1 MKNKIF
7 NKIITIIKKNNNDI
21 NDEQLEI
28 VLYGL
33 ESIYLT
39 MTKIVVILILS
50 YLMGIFKEAIYTLF
64 FYNFIRLFAFGMHAK
79 KSSQCLIFSLIFFVF
94 VPYIVS
100 IIYISPLIKIIC
112 SIVAFILIII
122 YAPADT
128 EKRPLINK
136 KKRIRFK
143 ILSIICSFVLLVLI
157 FLYKDYE
164 ISSYMFLGFIDG
176 CIVILPITYKMFG
189 LSYNNYKTYKEV
201 W

>member
-201 W
+201 